1 MVATI
6 NADTTNGVIITSD
19 TSGEIELQANGVTK
33 AKVTANGL
41 QDANGNSI
49 TGGMYRNLVINGD
62 MNVSQRATQVTGV
75 TTSGYRTVDRH
86 QLRFSSCG
94 TWTIDTDTDVPT
106 GQGFAKSLKYTCT
119 TADASP
125 ASTDYAIYTYVFE
138 GQHLQ
143 HIKKGTSNAE
153 SLTLSFWVKSN
164 VTGTYMVELIDNDN
178 GRQVSKGFSVSASGT
193 WEKKTLTFPP
203 DTTGALDNDN
213 NGSFEINIW
222 FAVGSSRS
230 SGTASG
236 SWATA
241 VDANRAAGQTANLAS
256 ATSNYLNI
264 TGIQLEVGSGASDF
278 EFLPYDVQ
286 LARCQRYYMKSI
298 NIGTTSYASAGGYG
312 RAAYLFPVYMRT
324 TPTMTFVDAGGGGS
338 KIGDGINIDGFY
350 VTYGSLT
357 SSQAGAFN
365 WTATAEL

>member
-6 NADTTNGVIITSD
+6 NADTTNGVVITSD

-33 AKVTANGL
+33 AKVSSSGL
-41 QDANGNSI
+41 TDSSGNRFN
-49 TGGMYRNLVINGD
+49 TNTHRNLIINGD

-86 QLRFSSCG
+86 QPRFSSCG

-203 DTTGALDNDN
+203 DTTGVLDNDS
-213 NGSFEINIW
+213 NGSLEINIW

-286 LARCQRYYMKSI
+286 LARCQRYYIQSI
-298 NIGTTSYASAGGYG
+298 NPGSTSYASPNGYARG
-312 RAAYLFPVYMRT
+312 TYLFPVYMRA
-324 TPTMTFVDAGGGGS
+324 TPTMTFVNGAGGGS
-338 KIGDGINIDGFY
+338 KIGDGINKDGFY
-350 VTYGSLT
+350 TTYGSLT
-357 SSQAGAFN
+357 ASQAGIYT